1 MPTISVDTFFA
12 CSLMVLLVLS
22 AMTYASKLLYPHI
35 NNAVDTNIA
44 ERYES
49 VSKYLLLNDGTPSNW
64 GQNYQV
70 VPENFGLAKTGSDNP
85 YELDIDKVS
94 RLNNENLYAVSYPQI
109 FTASEMSDVS
119 FRIEVEPIFEVALN
133 LTATFEGA
141 NETSYEFEIL
151 TEKQGVPVQ
160 VELKFYVVAENYL
173 ETSHACI
180 SSGRTCVNATIS
192 NDVNGPA
199 LLVVFARSVS
209 NAKIVSFSAYPFAHN
224 STEPKP
230 KDTFL
235 KLSPLNYKLNVSL
248 IYPETNLSD
257 AYALSFNYSSIL
269 TQTEN
274 SSQSATYNIPHF
286 LDQSPTLIVVTG
298 WNSTSFFTEWTAYP
312 QIPLQTGTNFASSAT
327 LSNVL
332 AYTHLV
338 TIDSAL
344 YKCTIWLG
352 GPRE

>member
-1 MPTISVDTFFA
+1 
-12 CSLMVLLVLS
+12 
-22 AMTYASKLLYPHI
+22 
-35 NNAVDTNIA
+35 
-44 ERYES
+44 
-49 VSKYLLLNDGTPSNW
+49 
-64 GQNYQV
+64 
-70 VPENFGLAKTGSDNP
+70 
-85 YELDIDKVS
+85 
-94 RLNNENLYAVSYPQI
+94 
-109 FTASEMSDVS
+109 
-119 FRIEVEPIFEVALN
+119 
-133 LTATFEGA
+133 
-141 NETSYEFEIL
+141 
-151 TEKQGVPVQ
+151 
-160 VELKFYVVAENYL
+160 
-173 ETSHACI
+173 
-180 SSGRTCVNATIS
+180 VNATIS

-224 STEPKP
+224 STDPKP
-230 KDTFL
+230 EDTFL

-286 LDQSPTLIVVTG
+286 LDPSPTLIVVTG